1 MCADLARD
9 IMSAEPEWLLEVT
22 DEGGQALFK
31 FQFAAE
37 SLVRK
42 IGADI
47 PALSTG

>member
-22 DEGGQALFK
+22 DEAGQALFK

-42 IGADI
+42 VGADTL
-47 PALSTG
+47 ALSPD